1 MVEYKTMKNVLS
13 LCALTLMTACSV
25 TPESAYESGWNLKK
39 SEGTYKECA
48 MTWLKKD
55 MFMAQNMDRLIT
67 LGYLTKEQAIRAA
80 KSEVRVGDPECL
92 AFAAF
97 GLTRGSK
104 LSFVNDSNKNLLERE
119 LNYSC
124 KESNATCPGVS
135 ITIENGVVS
144 SVYSLPKT

>member
-1 MVEYKTMKNVLS
+1 MVEYQSMKKTLS
-13 LCALTLMTACSV
+13 LCVLTLLSACSV

-48 MTWLKKD
+48 MTWLNKD
-55 MFMAQNMDRLIT
+55 MFMAQNMDRLIA

-104 LSFVNDSNKNLLERE
+104 LSFVNDINKNLLERK

-124 KESNATCPGVS
+124 EESNAKCPGVS
-135 ITIENGVVS
+135 ITIKNGIVS
-144 SVYSLPKT
+144 SVSSLPET